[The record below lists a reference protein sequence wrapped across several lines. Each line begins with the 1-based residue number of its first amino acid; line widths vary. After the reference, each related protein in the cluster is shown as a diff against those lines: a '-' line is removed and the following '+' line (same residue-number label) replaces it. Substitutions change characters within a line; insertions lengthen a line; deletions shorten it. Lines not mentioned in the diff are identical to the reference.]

1 VVSLGMSPEEA
12 RMIANA
18 QGEAEV
24 ILLRI
29 PDRSVAPD
37 FRSGIRDAA

>member
-1 VVSLGMSPEEA
+1 MSPEEA

-29 PDRSVAPD
+29 PDRGVAPD
-37 FRSGIRDAA
+37 YRLGVRDAA